1 LGDTATIAVRGVG
14 ESFGELALVV
24 EGGTRSATVA
34 ALEEAETFAIYQ
46 REVAQLR
53 RNHPNVDRVLMRFLV
68 SEVRMLNERLL
79 EALYVPVEQRVL
91 RRLVELARL
100 YPGKDGRPLIALTQE
115 VLAEL
120 AGATLNQV
128 LREEEKRG
136 TLELQRGKTLVLD
149 MDALARRAR

>member
-1 LGDTATIAVRGVG
+1 MTACIERR
-14 ESFGELALVV
+14 ESAGELALVV
-24 EGGTRSATVA
+24 EGGARSATVA

-79 EALYVPVEQRVL
+79 EALYVPVERRVL

-100 YPGKDGRPLIALTQE
+100 YPGKDGRQLIALTQE

-120 AGATLNQV
+120 AGTTGATLNQV

-136 TLELQRGKTLVLD
+136 TLELQRGKTLILD